1 MALAVTRCWWPGED
15 DLYLAY
21 HDDEWGRP
29 STDRTD
35 LFEKLALEGFQA
47 GLSWITVLRKRGRFR
62 ERFHGFVPE
71 VVANMGPDDVEALMG
86 DAGIIRN
93 RAKIEAAISNARA
106 LLDLERAGDS
116 LVDLVWSFEPDPANR
131 PPLITREVVGQ
142 LATTPESVAL
152 SKALKRRGFRF
163 VGPTTAYAFMQAMGI
178 VNDHVDGCPQR
189 DICLAERKALTF
201 SRARS

>member
-1 MALAVTRCWWPGED
+1 
-15 DLYLAY
+15 
-21 HDDEWGRP
+21 
-29 STDRTD
+29 
-35 LFEKLALEGFQA
+35 
-47 GLSWITVLRKRGRFR
+47 
-62 ERFHGFVPE
+62 
-71 VVANMGPDDVEALMG
+71 MG

-106 LLDLERAGDS
+106 LLDLEQSGDS